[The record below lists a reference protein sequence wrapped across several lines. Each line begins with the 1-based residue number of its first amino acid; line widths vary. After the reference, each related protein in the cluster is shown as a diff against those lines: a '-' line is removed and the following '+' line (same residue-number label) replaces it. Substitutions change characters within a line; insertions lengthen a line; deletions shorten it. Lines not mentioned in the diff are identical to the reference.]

1 MAFSN
6 LEKLMAAALGLE
18 IAVPGV
24 TRKAVEAAMARIVPV
39 AAAPKPVGPTPVGF
53 WGPAA
58 AVTGGTFTA
67 LAAMEQAERDR
78 MESKNVQIPYPM
90 WNPLIGDMPTI
101 EIPVERKKV
110 KRKLSKYNQAVKAR
124 MSAVRSSTSYGKK
137 GQINN
142 AKRAF
147 AAVNKVASKVKRGK
161 KVSPKGIQGKI
172 ARAVRRKL

>member
-1 MAFSN
+1 MG
-6 LEKLMAAALGLE
+6 AALGLE

-24 TRKAVEAAMARIVPV
+24 TRKAVESALARIL
-39 AAAPKPVGPTPVGF
+39 PT
-53 WGPAA
+53 
-58 AVTGGTFTA
+58 
-67 LAAMEQAERDR
+67 AAMEQAQRDR

-90 WNPLIGDMPTI
+90 WNPLLADMPTI

-110 KRKLSKYNQAVKAR
+110 KRKLTKYNQAVKAG
-124 MSAVRSSTSYGKK
+124 MSAVRGSTSYGKK

-161 KVSPKGIQGKI
+161 KVSAKGIQGKI

>member
-1 MAFSN
+1 
-6 LEKLMAAALGLE
+6 MAAALGLE

-24 TRKAVEAAMARIVPV
+24 TRKAVESALARIL
-39 AAAPKPVGPTPVGF
+39 PT
-53 WGPAA
+53 
-58 AVTGGTFTA
+58 
-67 LAAMEQAERDR
+67 AAMEQAQRDR

-90 WNPLIGDMPTI
+90 WNPLLADMPTI

-110 KRKLSKYNQAVKAR
+110 KRKLTKYNQAVKAG
-124 MSAVRSSTSYGKK
+124 MSAVRGSTSYGKK

-161 KVSPKGIQGKI
+161 KVSAKGIQGKI